1 MLTVRV
7 PPGSPEAQY
16 RRAGLLI
23 VMICLLLTT
32 AATLLLSGP
41 LQVGRTDQLLL
52 GLMLLKNAA
61 FIAWLWRVPGQFQ
74 LVGALELTGE
84 VLAGLYRMHD
94 VLLVDHTAHGLSG
107 YSYWLA
113 LPYLVA
119 SLTLPAGAALAAVT
133 PYLLG
138 LGGLG
143 VAYWL
148 APGVPDAL
156 RDDNANAWLQML
168 LMHTTFMAV
177 ITLQQ
182 QLRRR
187 YAHAVALAERKS
199 AQALLDPLTGL
210 PGRRALHDLLDS
222 APDGLSV
229 VYFDLDHFKRVNDT
243 YGHDVGDDVLR
254 HVARAARASVRA
266 GDRVGRWGGEEFLI
280 LVRGDAAVAARVA
293 GRLRAHLHA
302 HPHPVAGPV
311 TLSCGVAQR
320 HPGEDISHT
329 LRRADQAL
337 YAAKRAGRDTVEL
350 AAPPGAA

>member
-7 PPGSPEAQY
+7 PPGSPEAHY

-23 VMICLLLTT
+23 VLTCLLLTT
-32 AATLLLSGP
+32 GVTLLLSGP
-41 LQVGRTDQLLL
+41 FQVGRTDQLLL
-52 GLMLLKNAA
+52 SLLLVKNAV
-61 FIAWLWRVPGQFQ
+61 FITWLWRAPGQFQ
-74 LVGALELTGE
+74 VVGALELTGE
-84 VLAGLYRMHD
+84 ILAGLYRMRD

-119 SLTLPAGAALAAVT
+119 SLTLPAGAALAAAA
-133 PYLLG
+133 PYLLA
-138 LGGLG
+138 LGALG

-148 APGVPDAL
+148 TPGVPGDQREA
-156 RDDNANAWLQML
+156 NTNAWLQML
-168 LMHTTFMAV
+168 LMHATFMAV

-187 YAHAVALAERKS
+187 YAHAVAQAERRS

-210 PGRRALHDLLDS
+210 PGRRALHDLLD
-222 APDGLSV
+222 APHDVMSV
-229 VYFDLDHFKRVNDT
+229 VYVDLDHFKRVNDT
-243 YGHDVGDDVLR
+243 FGHDVGDDVLR
-254 HVARAARASVRA
+254 HVAHAARASVRA
-266 GDRVGRWGGEEFLI
+266 GDDVGRWGGEEFLMLI
-280 LVRGDAAVAARVA
+280 RGDAAGAALIA
-293 GRLRAHLHA
+293 ARLRAHLRD
-302 HPHPVAGPV
+302 HPHPVVGAV

-320 HPGEDISHT
+320 EPGEAISSA

-350 AAPPGAA
+350 AVPPGAA